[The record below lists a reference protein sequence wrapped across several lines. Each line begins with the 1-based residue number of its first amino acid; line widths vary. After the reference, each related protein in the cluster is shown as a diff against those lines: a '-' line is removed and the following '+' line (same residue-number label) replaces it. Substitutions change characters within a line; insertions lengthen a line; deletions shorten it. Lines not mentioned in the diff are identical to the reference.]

1 MKKTIKDYD
10 LEGKRVIIRCD
21 FNVPLNNKNK
31 ITDYTRIKANL
42 KTIRYAIIKGAKIIL
57 LSHLGK
63 VKCDDDKK
71 NNSLYPVALALSRYL
86 NKEVMFS
93 PDTSG
98 SNLERI
104 FMVRE
109 NQIVTMNLLNI
120 GLL

>member
-1 MKKTIKDYD
+1 MVSLNIILLFQIIYRLKIINMLQLSIDEDRKMKKTIKDYN

-63 VKCDDDKK
+63 VKCEDDKK
-71 NNSLYPVALALSRYL
+71 NNSLYPVAIALSKYL
-86 NKEVMFS
+86 NKK
-93 PDTSG
+93 
-98 SNLERI
+98 
-104 FMVRE
+104 
-109 NQIVTMNLLNI
+109 
-120 GLL
+120 